1 MSRLVVISGCSG
13 GGKSTLLA
21 ELKERGHR
29 VIEEPGRR
37 LIQAGGA
44 KPWGDLSTFLQQAMA
59 LAEQD
64 YHVHASATDWVFCD
78 RSLVDLVSA
87 LQHFTRAPSLAPLVT
102 AFRYHHRVFMV
113 PPWPA
118 IYCQDD
124 ERRHNL
130 DTAVEEYERLLR
142 DYPALDYQVQLLPQ
156 LDVSS
161 RADFLLDVLSRDT
174 VERPQ

>member
-1 MSRLVVISGCSG
+1 MVVSGCSG

-21 ELKERGHR
+21 ELKKRGHR

-44 KPWGDLSTFLQQAMA
+44 APWDDLPAFLNQAMA
-59 LAEQD
+59 LAESD
-64 YHVHASATDWVFCD
+64 YHAHASTIVWTFCD

-87 LQHFTRAPSLAPLVT
+87 LQHFTAASSLAPLSV
-102 AFRYHHRVFMV
+102 AFRYHHQVFMV

-124 ERRHNL
+124 ERRHDL
-130 DTAVEEYERLLR
+130 SAAIEEYERLLR
-142 DYPALDYQVQLLPQ
+142 DYPALGYQVQLVPL

-161 RADFLLDVLSRDT
+161 RADFLLEALHRDAEALSR
-174 VERPQ
+174 